1 MSMRNLSTDWLRSL
15 VTVSEV
21 SGFTQ
26 AGQIL
31 GRTQP
36 AISLQIKKLEELVG
50 AQLFV
55 RGGPKLELTPT
66 GERLLEYARQILA
79 LNDQALAELSA
90 PVISGRIRFGIPSE
104 FATILLPKVLGR
116 FSHSYPAV
124 TLEIHCDL
132 SRNLLAEQP
141 NPYDLVLALYDS
153 PESGESSFIGS
164 DELVWVTSASH
175 ETHRQPTLPLIVAPT
190 PCLYRARAI
199 KVLKDVG
206 RSWRISYTNTDIY
219 GIQPAIEEGL
229 GVTVLAQKT
238 LPDSLRILQFSRRF
252 PMLGRV
258 GVHLVQ
264 KEKVATQTVARLADY
279 VTAIVGSNQQR
290 AAETRANT
298 TAA

>member
-1 MSMRNLSTDWLRSL
+1 MRHLPIECLRSF
-15 VTVSEV
+15 VTVAEV
-21 SGFTQ
+21 KGFTQ

-36 AISLQIKKLEELVG
+36 AISLQIKRLEELVG

-55 RGGPKLELTPT
+55 RGGHQPEATPS
-66 GERLLEYARQILA
+66 GERLLDFARQILA
-79 LNDQALAELSA
+79 LNDEALAELST
-90 PVISGRIRFGIPSE
+90 PTIFGRIRFGIPSE

-153 PESGESSFIGS
+153 PEPGEPSFIGS

-175 ETHRQPTLPLIVAPT
+175 DTHRQPTLPLIVAPS

-206 RSWRISYTNTDIY
+206 RSWRISYTNTDIS
-219 GIQPAIEEGL
+219 GIQAAIEEGL

-238 LPDSLRILQFSRRF
+238 VPDSLRILPFSNRF
-252 PMLGRV
+252 PRLGRV

-264 KEKVATQTVARLADY
+264 KDRGASETVQRLVDY
-279 VTAIVGSNQQR
+279 VSAVL
-290 AAETRANT
+290 
-298 TAA
+298 